1 MSFATRQRSAAAAKV
16 FLTNEFCSRLE
27 AVRSARVLEK
37 SAGETGST
45 RPLYIL
51 FGCVRKPG
59 TLALAR
65 LRRRANRLDN
75 TPQMH
80 RRLAFMLLASA
91 RALRPLART
100 LRGGNTLRTASAVTT
115 MSDTHSAASSTSEG
129 LRDRLGF
136 DSERTQA
143 LRLPGHRRRQRRHR
157 VREKSRDARCKSSGL
172 REGCV
177 RRHLRQRRLRPQKSH
192 VQRGAHHGVRP

>member
-1 MSFATRQRSAAAAKV
+1 MEQSDR
-16 FLTNEFCSRLE
+16 
-27 AVRSARVLEK
+27 
-37 SAGETGST
+37 ETEST
-45 RPLYIL
+45 RPLHVL
-51 FGCVRKPG
+51 FGSVHRPRTVR
-59 TLALAR
+59 LHA
-65 LRRRANRLDN
+65 LRRRANRLDD

-129 LRDRLGF
+129 RDRQVSTANARRHF
-136 DSERTQA
+136 DYLVIGAGSGGIASARRAATHGAERSVHRAHDAIAAITPS
-143 LRLPGHRRRQRRHR
+143 LRRRQGRR
-157 VREKSRDARCKSSGL
+157 L

-192 VQRGAHHGVRP
+192 VQRGAHHGVRPRRAPLPVLRDG

>member
-1 MSFATRQRSAAAAKV
+1 MEQSDR
-16 FLTNEFCSRLE
+16 
-27 AVRSARVLEK
+27 
-37 SAGETGST
+37 ETEST
-45 RPLYIL
+45 RPLHVL
-51 FGCVRKPG
+51 LGCVRKPG

-80 RRLAFMLLASA
+80 CRLAFMLLASA

-157 VREKSRDARCKSSGL
+157 ERAPRGHAWCESRRL
-172 REGCV
+172 REGRA
-177 RRHLRQRRLRPQKSH
+177 RRHLRQRRLRPEEGH
-192 VQRGAHHGVRP
+192 VQRRSYYGMCA